1 MISVII
7 PSYNHASSVGKAIDS
22 ALSSINVDIEVIV
35 INDGSSDDTKDAL
48 RQYEEL
54 DRVKVIHQENRG
66 SNPTRNRGFKESS
79 GDYVIFLDADAILVP
94 DALEKLENALIG
106 SGASFAYSDFRFGWK
121 LFKTGT
127 FDIERLRKMNYIH
140 TSGLIKR
147 EDFPMFDET
156 VKRFQDWDLWLT
168 MGEAGHTGVYVPGEL
183 MSMTV
188 ERAGISSW
196 LPKSWYKAPWKW
208 LPGISA
214 RVKKY
219 EVAKAAIINK
229 HSL

>member
-127 FDIERLRKMNYIH
+127 FDI
-140 TSGLIKR
+140 
-147 EDFPMFDET
+147 
-156 VKRFQDWDLWLT
+156 
-168 MGEAGHTGVYVPGEL
+168 
-183 MSMTV
+183 
-188 ERAGISSW
+188 
-196 LPKSWYKAPWKW
+196 
-208 LPGISA
+208 
-214 RVKKY
+214 
-219 EVAKAAIINK
+219 
-229 HSL
+229 